1 MKIGA
6 SLVLLVAPT
15 VMACAA
21 AVAGGAK
28 DAHTRI
34 ASRVRLFKHVPPVHF
49 LFWLNIGAAMRD
61 WPPTGR

>member
-34 ASRVRLFKHVPPVHF
+34 ASRVRLFKHVPPVHSCSGS
-49 LFWLNIGAAMRD
+49 I
-61 WPPTGR
+61 